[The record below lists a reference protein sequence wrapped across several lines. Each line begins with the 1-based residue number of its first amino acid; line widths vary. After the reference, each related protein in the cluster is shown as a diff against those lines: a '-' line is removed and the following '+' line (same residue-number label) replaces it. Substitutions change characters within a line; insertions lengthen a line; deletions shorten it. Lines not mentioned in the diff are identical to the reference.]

1 MAGHSFDRQ
10 LFREEFNDILSPETG
25 FYKVV
30 VIYSI
35 AIGLLTLAVPIS
47 LQLLVDTI
55 ANIALIR
62 AVVLIGLL
70 LFGLLILSGVMYAL
84 RAYAL
89 ELFTRKMYSRLSSEI
104 ALTATQAKADYFGRD
119 QHSDL
124 VNRYFDIVAV
134 KKNIPYIVTNAFT
147 LVLQSIIGLIL
158 VSFYHLYFL
167 VFSITLVLLIWL
179 VWKIWGWRAIETA
192 LNLSEAK
199 YQTGAWLQSLAV
211 SSPIYHSS
219 QQPDYGLRKTDEFI
233 DTHIQCQREHFK
245 NTFAQLLS
253 MLFLSAAASAI
264 LLSVGGW
271 LVIQGELTLGQLV
284 AAELIM
290 SAIFI
295 GLPQLAGHLDSF
307 YYICAATEELA
318 RFRKVQTETPDKST
332 DIDIPD
338 DHTIVFSGVITEKYN
353 QEMEINL
360 QIPDRGNFRIDGN
373 LLCLQRISDLLRR
386 NETPESGLITIGGY
400 DIAETRK
407 QALRAGVRVIDR
419 ITVPPLTIRE
429 YLNLY
434 NRSGGRYSRQQA
446 LSFVNLDDEV
456 ALLENGM
463 DTLLSRGGSPLS
475 QPQIIKLKLA
485 SAIIS
490 EPAILVLEDIV
501 DSVDSDTM
509 NSVLGVTRELGMTV
523 LYFTHRANL
532 RGFDHLMHLEP
543 RRQSIQVLDQGEA
556 P

>member
-1 MAGHSFDRQ
+1 MASGSFDRQ
-10 LFREEFNDILSPETG
+10 VFREEFHDILSPEAG
-25 FYKVV
+25 FYKVI

-70 LFGLLILSGVMYAL
+70 LFGLLTLSGVMYAL

-89 ELFTRKMYSRLSSEI
+89 ELFSRKMYSRLSSEI
-104 ALTATQAKADYFGRD
+104 ALTASQAKPDYFGRD
-119 QHSDL
+119 QRSDL
-124 VNRYFDIVAV
+124 VNRYFDIIAV
-134 KKNIPYIVTNAFT
+134 KKTIPYMVTNAFT
-147 LVLQSIIGLIL
+147 LLLQSIIGLIL

-167 VFSITLVLLIWL
+167 IFSITLVLLIWL

-192 LNLSEAK
+192 VHLSEAK

-211 SSPIYHSS
+211 SSPIYQSS
-219 QQPDYGLRKTDEFI
+219 QRPDYGLRKTDELI
-233 DTHIQCQREHFK
+233 STHIKCQADHFR

-253 MLFLSAAASAI
+253 MLFLSAAASAV

-295 GLPQLAGHLDSF
+295 GLPQMAGYLDSF

-318 RFRKVQTETPDKST
+318 RFRKVQTEEPDKPS
-332 DIDIPD
+332 DIELPA
-338 DHTIVFSGVITEKYN
+338 DHTIVFSGVKAEKYN

-360 QIPDRGNFRIDGN
+360 QIPGRGNFRVDGN

-400 DIAETRK
+400 DIAETHL
-407 QALRAGVRVIDR
+407 QSLRAGVRVIDR
-419 ITVPPLTIRE
+419 ITVPPLSIRE

-434 NRSGGRYSRQQA
+434 NRDGGRYSRQQA
-446 LSFVNLDDEV
+446 LAFANLDDEIG
-456 ALLENGM
+456 LLEHGM
-463 DTLLSRGGSPLS
+463 DTVLSRGGSPLS
-475 QPQIIKLKLA
+475 QPQVIKLKLA

-490 EPAILVLEDIV
+490 EPAVLILEDIV

-509 NSVLGVTRELGMTV
+509 NTILGVTRELGMTV
-523 LYFTHRANL
+523 LYFTHRGDL
-532 RGFDHLMHLEP
+532 RGFDHLLHLER
-543 RRQSIQVLDQGEA
+543 RRQSIQVMDQGEA